1 METLT
6 GKFFEVGIKFEKT
19 KESGLVKK
27 VKENYI
33 VDALTFTEG
42 ERNIT
47 DEMSSYISGE
57 FEVCKMKPTPFAA
70 ILTRECDMEDRFW
83 KCKVA
88 YTVLDERTGAEKKT
102 NETYLVQ
109 SLSIMG
115 ALQILS
121 EHMKPCLGDWE
132 IVAIQE
138 TNFLAVFQYGRG
150 KQEFDS

>member
-1 METLT
+1 MEALE
-6 GKFFEVGIKFEKT
+6 GKFFEVGIVFDKT
-19 KESGLVKK
+19 LEDGRIKK
-27 VKENYI
+27 VTENYM
-33 VDALTFTEG
+33 VDALTFAEG
-42 ERNIT
+42 EKNIT
-47 DEMSSYISGE
+47 KEMSAYISGE
-57 FEVCKMKPTPFAA
+57 FEVVKMKPSPYNA
-70 ILTRECDMEDRFW
+70 ILVREGEGDDRFW